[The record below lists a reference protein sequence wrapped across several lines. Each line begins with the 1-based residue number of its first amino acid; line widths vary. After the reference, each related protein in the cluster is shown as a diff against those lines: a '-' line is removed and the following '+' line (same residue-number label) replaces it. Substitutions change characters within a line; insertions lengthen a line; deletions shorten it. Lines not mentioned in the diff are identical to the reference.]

1 MFFQLFDSFFYISLA
16 ITFGLIL
23 LMVFHFKNR
32 IHTLEEKNQ
41 DLSELCQTIIKELQ
55 TIKHIQTIMP
65 PQQPMY
71 QSSIPFQKQDI
82 EIISDRST
90 PPPPVSS
97 PTYQKIT
104 VVDEMIEDDEDLVT
118 ETIDYEND
126 DQEENEYEET
136 EELDDLEE
144 VEIDDGEND
153 VPEMTMEEMMNNL
166 SNLDQDMY
174 EEFTTMLTE
183 ELKQHGVTGISSI
196 QIVPGG
202 TENKITYNRIEELPQ
217 EEMIAPEPEI
227 LEVKPEEK
235 SELRTVEIESMESED
250 IHVLK
255 MPEEED
261 ISAEVIHRRTLDLFK
276 SYDIYRSVYRAHF
289 GYKVSQRISK
299 INCPILIGQSSS
311 DDVNSNI
318 AKMNSNITIEKLSSE
333 RKTIVQSLIKFC
345 QT

>member
-261 ISAEVIHRRTLDLFK
+261 ISVITESEPK
-276 SYDIYRSVYRAHF
+276 
-289 GYKVSQRISK
+289 
-299 INCPILIGQSSS
+299 P
-311 DDVNSNI
+311 VNKKNPYS
-318 AKMNSNITIEKLSSE
+318 KMN
-333 RKTIVQSLIKFC
+333 
-345 QT
+345 